1 MITGHRIHEPQG
13 VHAALTQQILKCAIE
28 VHRHLG
34 PGLLESIYES
44 ALCLELTEAGLSFKR
59 QVGVPLDYKGL
70 LLSEHRPDLVV
81 ADSVIIEVKAVE
93 RFDSIH
99 TAQMLTYL
107 RVTGLR
113 VGLVLNFNSALLTR
127 GMRRVIL

>member
-1 MITGHRIHEPQG
+1 MHDGIQAT
-13 VHAALTQQILKCAIE
+13 LTQQILKCAIE

-44 ALCLELTEAGLSFKR
+44 ALCFELTAAGLPFKR
-59 QVGVPLDYKGL
+59 QIGVPLYYKGF

-93 RFDSIH
+93 RFDRIH

-113 VGLVLNFNSALLTR
+113 VGLVLNFNTALLTH
-127 GMRRVIL
+127 GVRRVIL

>member
-1 MITGHRIHEPQG
+1 MHDGP
-13 VHAALTQQILKCAIE
+13 HAALTEQILKCAIE

-34 PGLLESIYES
+34 PGLFESIYES
-44 ALCLELTEAGLSFKR
+44 ALCFELAVAGLRFKR
-59 QVGVPLDYKGL
+59 QIGVPLYYKGR

-81 ADSVIIEVKAVE
+81 ADSVIVEVKAVE
-93 RFDSIH
+93 RFDRIH

-113 VGLVLNFNSALLTR
+113 IGLVLNFNSAVLIH
-127 GMRRVIL
+127 GIRRVVL

>member
-1 MITGHRIHEPQG
+1 MEVTRDG
-13 VHAALTQQILKCAIE
+13 VHAALTDQILKCAIE

-44 ALCLELTEAGLSFKR
+44 ALCFELAAAGLSFQR
-59 QVGVPLDYKGL
+59 QVGIPLYYKGL

-81 ADSVIIEVKAVE
+81 ANSVIVEIKAVE
-93 RFDSIH
+93 RFDPIH

-113 VGLVLNFNSALLTR
+113 VGLVLNFNSALLR
-127 GMRRVIL
+127 DGIRRVVL

>member
-1 MITGHRIHEPQG
+1 MHDGL
-13 VHAALTQQILKCAIE
+13 HAPLTEQILRCAIE

-44 ALCLELTEAGLSFKR
+44 ALCFELTASRLPFKR
-59 QVGVPLDYKGL
+59 QIGVPLYYKGM
-70 LLSEHRPDLVV
+70 LLSEHRPDLVIS
-81 ADSVIIEVKAVE
+81 DSVIVEVKAVE
-93 RFDSIH
+93 RFDPIH

-113 VGLVLNFNSALLTR
+113 VGLILNFNSTVLR
-127 GMRRVIL
+127 HGIRRVIR